1 MPQFERKIK
10 RRYYCTKIN
19 HVRKI
24 SEDISLIRE
33 HTNNQMQE
41 IYFPTDWKRDDLE

>member
-10 RRYYCTKIN
+10 RRYYCTKKN
-19 HVRKI
+19 HVRKN

-41 IYFPTDWKRDDLE
+41 IYFPIDWKRDDLE